1 MISISS
7 KCRYGLTA
15 LLALTESYDVGL
27 MQLKD
32 ISAGRNIPHQ
42 YLEQIFNR
50 LSKAGIVSS
59 VRGKNGGYRLA
70 RAPSKITVLDIINVL
85 EGGIELVSAPEDSS
99 DAIQELFHK
108 AEAKLEGLFKVSL
121 ADLATRQQS
130 LHQHIT
136 YHI

>member
-99 DAIQELFHK
+99 DAILELFHK

-121 ADLATRQQS
+121 ADLASRQQS
-130 LHQHIT
+130 LHHHIT